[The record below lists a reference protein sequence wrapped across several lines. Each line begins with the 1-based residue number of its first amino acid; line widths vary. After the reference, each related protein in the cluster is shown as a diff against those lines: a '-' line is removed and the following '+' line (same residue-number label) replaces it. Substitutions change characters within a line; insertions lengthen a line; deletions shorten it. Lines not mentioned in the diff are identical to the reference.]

1 MQKQYERKK
10 RKRKWLEY
18 TYTSRISL
26 CNWVFCFCFFFLPF
40 FLPHHRNPQKFRLS
54 PKLSHPPHHPSRKKS
69 VLFRPV
75 MEINFKSLASSW
87 KQLLFY
93 FHEDRDH
100 WECCAVSMQ
109 TNYSLQVSQLLYFKY
124 VCPHLSSMCAFS
136 LKFSTFR
143 SLLQSF

>member
-10 RKRKWLEY
+10 RKRKLLEY
-18 TYTSRISL
+18 IYTSRISL
-26 CNWVFCFCFFFLPF
+26 CMWVFLFLFLFSTFFTPPQESIEIQAQSQAESSTKPPIQKEVCF
-40 FLPHHRNPQKFRLS
+40 
-54 PKLSHPPHHPSRKKS
+54 
-69 VLFRPV
+69 VLASL

-100 WECCAVSMQ
+100 WKCCVVSMQ
-109 TNYSLQVSQLLYFKY
+109 TNYSFQVSQLLYFKY

>member
-1 MQKQYERKK
+1 MRERKGK
-10 RKRKWLEY
+10 ENGLNIPVPQEFH
-18 TYTSRISL
+18 
-26 CNWVFCFCFFFLPF
+26 CVCGFFCFCFFFYLF

-54 PKLSHPPHHPSRKKS
+54 PQLSHPPHHPSRKKS

-109 TNYSLQVSQLLYFKY
+109 TNYSFQVSQLLYFKY

-136 LKFSTFR
+136 LKFSKFR